1 MIDVSVSDIV
11 QAYAKIQS
19 YIRKTPLFK
28 SVEMSEEVDCEAWF
42 KMDSMQAIGAY
53 KIRGALNNILSMTD
67 EELARLRFT
76 WVSPEDEVLV
86 MDELKKR
93 GLAL

>member
-1 MIDVSVSDIV
+1 MNLEEALKEVSGWNL
-11 QAYAKIQS
+11 K
-19 YIRKTPLFK
+19 KTAPLIP
-28 SVEMSEEVDCEAWF
+28 SE
-42 KMDSMQAIGAY
+42 
-53 KIRGALNNILSMTD
+53 MTD

>member
-1 MIDVSVSDIV
+1 MNLEEALKEVSGWNLKKS
-11 QAYAKIQS
+11 A
-19 YIRKTPLFK
+19 PLIP
-28 SVEMSEEVDCEAWF
+28 SE
-42 KMDSMQAIGAY
+42 
-53 KIRGALNNILSMTD
+53 MTD

>member
-1 MIDVSVSDIV
+1 MNLEEALKQVSSWNLKKPASLI
-11 QAYAKIQS
+11 
-19 YIRKTPLFK
+19 P
-28 SVEMSEEVDCEAWF
+28 SE
-42 KMDSMQAIGAY
+42 
-53 KIRGALNNILSMTD
+53 MTD

-93 GLAL
+93 GLVL

>member
-1 MIDVSVSDIV
+1 MILEEALKEVSSWNLKKP
-11 QAYAKIQS
+11 A
-19 YIRKTPLFK
+19 PLNP
-28 SVEMSEEVDCEAWF
+28 SE
-42 KMDSMQAIGAY
+42 
-53 KIRGALNNILSMTD
+53 MTD

>member
-1 MIDVSVSDIV
+1 MILEEALKEVSGWNLKKP
-11 QAYAKIQS
+11 A
-19 YIRKTPLFK
+19 PLIP
-28 SVEMSEEVDCEAWF
+28 SE
-42 KMDSMQAIGAY
+42 
-53 KIRGALNNILSMTD
+53 MTD